1 MCINKMSVRVH
12 DVCGDEFVC
21 GWCTAVCACVS
32 VWYVS
37 VCLYVFAR
45 VCMSGAYV

>member
-32 VWYVS
+32 V
-37 VCLYVFAR
+37 CLYVFAR
-45 VCMSGAYV
+45 VCMSAYV